1 MGAFS
6 EPSSTTANVM
16 AVPGQH
22 PANSGVRI
30 SIDRGGTFTDIHAS
44 VPGKDDIVI
53 KVLSVDPANY
63 EDAPT
68 EGIRRVLELV
78 TGQPHPRGV
87 PLDTSLIERIR
98 MGTTV
103 GTNALLERK
112 GAKSALLITKGF
124 KDLLEIGNQSR
135 PKIFDLTVAKPQ
147 LLYKSVV
154 EVDERITLEGY
165 TENPL
170 PEKIDTAKDDKLRVG
185 LTGEA
190 VRIIKSPDLEAVR
203 ESLQKLWEAGYRSLS
218 VMLIHSY
225 VWPEHERQVGA
236 LAREMGF
243 ETVESAALQP
253 MIKAVPRGMS
263 AVADAYLTPIV
274 KDYINSIS
282 AQFKGGLASDDLR
295 CEFMQSDGGLVD
307 FRSFGGLRSILSG
320 PAGGV
325 VGYAQ
330 TSWDSEK
337 RRPVIGFDMGGT
349 STDVSRFSGTYDHV
363 FETVTA
369 GISIQS
375 PQLDI
380 NTVAA
385 GGGSML
391 FWRNGLFVVGPESAG
406 AHPGPAC
413 YRKRG
418 PLTITDANLF
428 LGRIAPDYFPKIF
441 GPNEDQPLSTK
452 IVEEKFTQLTKEINA
467 DNAAAGRGE
476 FSAEEVALGFLRV
489 ASEVMA
495 RPIRALTEARG
506 HDTSEHI
513 LSCFGGAG
521 GQHACDVAKALS
533 ISQVVIHKYSSILS
547 AYGLSLADLV
557 HEVQRPAAIDFSSS
571 NVNNISKTLSE
582 LSDQAVNHLIE
593 SRVAKER
600 IRLEMYLNMRYEGSN
615 SSFMIM
621 QESGSAIEDYRKN
634 FEERHSREF
643 GFVFP
648 EKKILIDDFRIRA
661 VGSMNDYVGL
671 SPYQQLKKFANADI
685 AIPKPDTTMKVCF
698 DATVRRVE
706 TNVYLLGN
714 LQPGT
719 RIAGPALILD
729 NTQTIVVVPG
739 SIASVLESTVVID
752 LVGDS
757 EKEQTVSALSGE
769 ESEVNPIKLSI
780 FGHRFMAIAEQMGRT
795 LQKTSVSTNVK
806 ERLDFS
812 CAMFSPDGGLVANAP
827 HVPVHLGSM
836 QFCVKHM
843 HELWKGKLEEGD
855 VLISNHPSQ
864 GGTHLP
870 DITVVTPVFNKGEIV
885 FYVASRGHHADIG
898 GTRPGSMPPDSRW
911 LYEEGAAILG
921 EKLVEKGRFNE
932 ERVIELMLHEPA
944 KYPGVSGTRTLS
956 DNLSDLKAQVAANK
970 KGIDLIQALIQEQSL
985 KEVHKYMFAIQQNA
999 ELAVRALLKQKHA
1012 SGVALRARD
1021 YMDDG
1026 TPIALSITI
1035 DGETG
1040 SAIFDFA
1047 GTGPQVYANTNAPIA
1062 ITHSAIIYSLRAL
1075 IAADIPLNQGCLA
1088 PIDIRV
1094 PEFSILSPAP
1104 GASVVGGNV
1113 LTSQRIT
1120 DVILTAFGACAD
1132 SQGCM
1137 NNLTFGIGGKRI
1149 NTQGKEVVEQG
1160 FGYYE
1165 TIGGGAGAGPS
1176 WKGSS
1181 GVHTHMTNTRITDPE
1196 VFEKRYPVLL
1206 REFSIRR
1213 GSGGCGKHRGGDGI
1227 IRDIQFLVPNVQVS
1241 ILSERRTRAPKGLDG
1256 GGDGAMGMNLWV
1268 RKEHNLPINIGGKST
1283 ATFEAGDRIIIQT
1296 PGGGGW
1302 GKKE

>member
-1 MGAFS
+1 MGVFS
-6 EPSSTTANVM
+6 DSSSTMADVM
-16 AVPGQH
+16 AMPVH
-22 PANSGVRI
+22 PSRSSGVRI
-30 SIDRGGTFTDIHAS
+30 SIDRGGTFTDIHTS
-44 VPGKDDIVI
+44 VPGNDDII
-53 KVLSVDPANY
+53 LKVLSVDPANY
-63 EDAPT
+63 DDAST

-78 TGQPHPRGV
+78 TGRPHPRGE
-87 PLDTSLIERIR
+87 PLNTAGIERIR

-124 KDLLEIGNQSR
+124 KDLLEIGNQAR
-135 PKIFDLTVAKPQ
+135 PKIFDLTVTKPQ
-147 LLYKSVV
+147 LLYESVV
-154 EVDERITLEGY
+154 EISALAGVLKWFARGWIVAPLLCLDERITLEGY
-165 TENPL
+165 AENPE
-170 PEKIDTAKDDKLRVG
+170 PKNIDTEKDSMLRIG

-190 VRIIKSPDLEAVR
+190 VRIIKSPDLGAVR
-203 ESLQKLWEAGYRSLS
+203 ESLQKLWDAGYRSLS
-218 VMLIHSY
+218 VMFIHSY

-243 ETVESAALQP
+243 EAVESAALQP

-263 AVADAYLTPIV
+263 ATADAYLTPII
-274 KDYINSIS
+274 KTYINSIS
-282 AQFKGGLASDDLR
+282 AHFKGGLASDDLR

-330 TSWDSEK
+330 TSWDAEQRK
-337 RRPVIGFDMGGT
+337 PIIGFDMGGT

-391 FWRNGLFVVGPESAG
+391 FWRNGLFVVGPESAS

-413 YRKRG
+413 YRKGG

-428 LGRIAPDYFPKIF
+428 LGRIAPEYFPRIF
-441 GPNEDQPLSTK
+441 GPKEDQPLSTE
-452 IVEEKFTQLTKEINA
+452 IVEEKFARLTKEINA
-467 DNAAAGRGE
+467 DNLAAGRGE
-476 FSAEEVALGFLRV
+476 FTAEEVALGFLRV

-521 GQHACDVAKALS
+521 GQHACDVAKTLS

-547 AYGLSLADLV
+547 AYGLSLADFV
-557 HEVQRPAAIDFSSS
+557 HEVQRPAAIDFTTS
-571 NVNNISKTLSE
+571 NIGKISRTLDE
-582 LSDQAVNHLIE
+582 LSDSATEYLIQ
-593 SRVAKER
+593 SRVEKER
-600 IRLEMYLNMRYEGSN
+600 IRLELYLNMRYEGSN

-621 QESGSAIEDYRKN
+621 QESGNAVEHYQKL

-648 EKKILIDDFRIRA
+648 DKKIIVDDFRVRA
-661 VGSMNDYVGL
+661 VGSMNDYAEL
-671 SPYQQLKKFANADI
+671 SPYQQLKKFAKINI
-685 AIPKPDTTMKVCF
+685 AVPRPETTMKVCF
-698 DATVRRVE
+698 DAVVGKTE
-706 TNVYLLGN
+706 TDVHLLGK

-719 RIAGPALILD
+719 RIPGPVLILD
-729 NTQTIVVVPG
+729 KTQTIVVAPG
-739 SIASVLESTVVID
+739 SIASILENTVVID
-752 LVGDS
+752 LVDS
-757 EKEQTVSALSGE
+757 GKESSVSPSTVDEA
-769 ESEVNPIKLSI
+769 EVNPIKLSI
-780 FGHRFMAIAEQMGRT
+780 FGHRT

-870 DITVVTPVFNKGEIV
+870 DITVVTPVFNEGEIV

-921 EKLVEKGRFNE
+921 EKLVEKGRFKE
-932 ERVIELMLHEPA
+932 ERIIELLLHEPA

-985 KEVHKYMFAIQQNA
+985 KEVHKYMFAIQRNA
-999 ELAVRALLKQKHA
+999 ELAVRALLKEKHR
-1012 SGVALRARD
+1012 SGVALRSVD

-1026 TPIALSITI
+1026 TPIALSISI

-1040 SAIFDFA
+1040 SAVFDFA

-1062 ITHSAIIYSLRAL
+1062 ITHSAIIYSLRSL
-1075 IAADIPLNQGCLA
+1075 IATDIPLNQGCLA

-1149 NTQGKEVVEQG
+1149 NEKGEEVVEKG

-1165 TIGGGAGAGPS
+1165 TTLTAGVTISHFWKYLNSKDMLQESIAG
-1176 WKGSS
+1176 
-1181 GVHTHMTNTRITDPE
+1181 VYF
-1196 VFEKRYPVLL
+1196 V
-1206 REFSIRR
+1206 
-1213 GSGGCGKHRGGDGI
+1213 
-1227 IRDIQFLVPNVQVS
+1227 
-1241 ILSERRTRAPKGLDG
+1241 
-1256 GGDGAMGMNLWV
+1256 
-1268 RKEHNLPINIGGKST
+1268 
-1283 ATFEAGDRIIIQT
+1283 
-1296 PGGGGW
+1296 
-1302 GKKE
+1302 